1 MILMFFI
8 LILRPIEL
16 VVNTGIAVLSF
27 VLLLII
33 SPLSILFI
41 LGNGGYVFLTGL
53 AVMLTVGVL
62 RYRGVLRDAVLT
74 EAMEKSEEIE
84 KLNRS
89 LEASLKEKETLL

>member
-1 MILMFFI
+1 
-8 LILRPIEL
+8 
-16 VVNTGIAVLSF
+16 
-27 VLLLII
+27 
-33 SPLSILFI
+33 
-41 LGNGGYVFLTGL
+41 
-53 AVMLTVGVL
+53 MLTVGVL